1 MKTSYKPLHPKFPQK
16 WTLGLEFRK
25 ILLWIRNW
33 LFQDTMC
40 ANFQAKRTILTFL
53 AEISRSEFQNL
64 SSDSE
69 LVHSRYHIFQFLDK
83 TNNFQIFGLNLGK
96 LPNYVQYFRSN
107 SIEGV
112 ADS

>member
-1 MKTSYKPLHPKFPQK
+1 MS
-16 WTLGLEFRK
+16 
-25 ILLWIRNW
+25 
-33 LFQDTMC
+33 
-40 ANFQAKRTILTFL
+40 ANFQAKRTILTFS

-69 LVHSRYHIFQFLDK
+69 LVRSRYHVFQFLDK

-96 LPNYVQYFRSN
+96 LPNYVQYFCSN
-107 SIEGV
+107 SVEGV